1 MKNVAIIATSLNPK
15 SKSQIL
21 AGKLETYLKDQ
32 GVSVETVDLRKH
44 DLPLAGSPGCWEH
57 PDLEHIN
64 GVIGRATHIVFAVP
78 VYCYDVN
85 AAAKNVI
92 ELMGRSFTEKVVG
105 FICSAGGPGSYM
117 SVMGMANHLMLDFR
131 SVIVPRFFYTS
142 GADWTEEGELN
153 AELEDRIGMLY
164 EDLKRISVVPSA

>member
-21 AGKLETYLKDQ
+21 ARKLEAHLKEQ
-32 GVSVETVDLRKH
+32 NVTVEVVDLREH

-57 PDLEHIN
+57 KDLEHIN

-92 ELMGRSFTEKVVG
+92 ELMGRSFTEKVIG
-105 FICSAGGPGSYM
+105 FMCAAGGQGSYM
-117 SVMGMANHLMLDFR
+117 AVMGMANHLMLDFR

-142 GADWTEEGELN
+142 GEDWTEEGALKP
-153 AELEDRIGMLY
+153 ELEERIGMLY
-164 EDLKRISVVPSA
+164 EDLKRIAVVPSD